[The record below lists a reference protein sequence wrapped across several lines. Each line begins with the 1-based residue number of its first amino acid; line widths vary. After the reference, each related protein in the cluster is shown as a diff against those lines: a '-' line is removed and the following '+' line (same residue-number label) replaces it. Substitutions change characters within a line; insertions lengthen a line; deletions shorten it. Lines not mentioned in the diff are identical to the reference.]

1 MFTNKLYKGLKWRL
15 SEEEEKRK
23 KKKFFWQG
31 VWLLDVFRNKIDE

>member
-23 KKKFFWQG
+23 KRKFFWQG

>member
-15 SEEEEKRK
+15 SKEEEKRK